1 MRQAMLLALI
11 LAAGPAA
18 AQTPPADQQKPAA
31 QPAPRPALK
40 LRLDELDPEPARYA
54 PREPV
59 KKDAVQTLP
68 GLGGR
73 PQETWEQRRNE
84 PIPKNTA
91 GDSPIK

>member
-1 MRQAMLLALI
+1 MKRALFLSFV

-18 AQTPPADQQKPAA
+18 AQTPSPEQKPAA

-59 KKDAVQTLP
+59 KKDAVQSLP

-73 PQETWEQRRNE
+73 PHETWEQRKSE

-91 GDSPIK
+91 GDSPVK